1 MSLKLKSLASPGHVW
16 SRDLQNAHQTM
27 KLDCNRSKYKMGWS
41 CNCLCV
47 NIVCGGQ
54 VINWQLQHSSLL
66 RLQPSWICRI
76 GSGEIL
82 GISREVS
89 LAYREEIGHS
99 LFPPVW
105 HPHLQLACISNLD
118 QIDENPSGKG
128 KSGMYQHWQEIG
140 PDCIFQRIFWRQ
152 ALSPRAGNDPRKFV
166 IIPPPL
172 IRRITCKKHNEQE
185 FSQFRCVQ
193 SINPGFLPSGRIIN
207 LSEYKKWEY
216 VRSSHR
222 LQQDG
227 HLVTGLCITFITNE
241 HSRERQGAV
250 FRFLRLE
257 LLPWTIV
264 CQVDR
269 VGFA

>member
-1 MSLKLKSLASPGHVW
+1 MFGVGTCKMPTRRWNWTVIGANTKWAEVAIVFVWTLCAVGRSLI
-16 SRDLQNAHQTM
+16 DN
-27 KLDCNRSKYKMGWS
+27 CNTALWA
-41 CNCLCV
+41 
-47 NIVCGGQ
+47 
-54 VINWQLQHSSLL
+54 L
-66 RLQPSWICRI
+66 RLQPSWIRRI

-216 VRSSHR
+216 VRGSHR
-222 LQQDG
+222 LQLDG

-250 FRFLRLE
+250 FRFLHLE
-257 LLPWTIV
+257 LLPLTIV